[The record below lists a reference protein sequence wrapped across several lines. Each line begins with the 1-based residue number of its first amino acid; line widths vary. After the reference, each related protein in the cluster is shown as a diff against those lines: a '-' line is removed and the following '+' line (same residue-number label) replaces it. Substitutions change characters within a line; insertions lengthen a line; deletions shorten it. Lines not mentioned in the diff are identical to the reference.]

1 MSSIL
6 NYNCYGS
13 PKNKPVVFLHG
24 FMGKSSD
31 WEAIIDSL
39 ITEYYCVAI
48 DLPGHGKSLI
58 NNDKF
63 YLPENTCVLIK
74 QLLSSFELMLRP
86 HLVGYSMGGRLSLC
100 LLLKYPYLFDKV
112 VLESVNPGFESKS
125 ERYERKAIENKIIDR
140 LHDED
145 FNEFLNDWY
154 TMPIFGTIKKHP
166 DFNRLISSRM
176 DNDPYFLAK
185 SMKNFG
191 TSQMP
196 SLWQYLEDIG
206 NPMLVLAGSND
217 EKYVKIASNTA
228 AVVPSSYVKLI
239 TEASHNCHFENT
251 KAYINAIREFF

>member
-1 MSSIL
+1 M
-6 NYNCYGS
+6 
-13 PKNKPVVFLHG
+13 VFLHG

-39 ITEYYCVAI
+39 ITEYYCIAI

-63 YLPENTCVLIK
+63 YLAENTCVLLK

-112 VLESVNPGFESKS
+112 VLESANPGIESKS

-140 LHDED
+140 LHNED
-145 FNEFLNDWY
+145 FNDFLNDWY
-154 TMPIFGTIKKHP
+154 SMPIFETIKKHP
-166 DFNRLISSRM
+166 HFNRLFLSRLN
-176 DNDPYFLAK
+176 NDPSFLAK

-196 SLWQYLEDIG
+196 SLWKYLEDIC
-206 NPMLVLAGSND
+206 NPILVLAGSND
-217 EKYVKIASNTA
+217 EKYIKIAKKTA
-228 AVVPSSYVKLI
+228 TVVPTSYIKLI
-239 TEASHNCHFENT
+239 PQASHNCHFENP
-251 KAYINAIREFF
+251 KGYLSELREFL